1 MPEPIVLPPWG
12 DDPLSDHMA
21 DAQHNT
27 RAASLNWPDVYEVQ
41 QRAHGLLKRVGE
53 IIEPEHGD
61 SRNIGA
67 ARMLIFRSHAAILA
81 TMRLAMSGQAIEAMA
96 VLRVAIEQGWYAL
109 HIASD
114 PAPPTRARI
123 WWNRDDSPQAT
134 QACKNE
140 FTVAKVR
147 GTHEALDPVTA
158 AIVQRL
164 YNDTITYGAHPNSS
178 GIALGLSVEQL
189 DAETATIR
197 VGILNPIPMTMVST
211 IKAAVD
217 VAMGLTMTVSLIY
230 RDAFKRA
237 GLGRDFNALRGHAA
251 DVFRARAEMLRREK
265 ADEADSACTRPE

>member
-1 MPEPIVLPPWG
+1 MPDPIVVPPWG
-12 DDPLSDHMA
+12 DDPLSKHMA
-21 DAQHNT
+21 DAEHNT
-27 RAASLNWPDVYEVQ
+27 RAASLNWTDVYEVQ
-41 QRAHGLLKRVGE
+41 QRAHALLLRVGE
-53 IIEPEHGD
+53 IIEPERGD
-61 SRNIGA
+61 SQHIGA
-67 ARMLIFRSHAAILA
+67 PRMLIHRSHAAILA

-114 PAPPTRARI
+114 PAPPNRARI
-123 WWNRDDSPQAT
+123 WWNRDDSPEAT
-134 QACKNE
+134 KACQNE
-140 FTVAKVR
+140 FKVGTVR
-147 GTHEALDPVTA
+147 GTHEALDPGTA

-197 VGILNPIPMTMVST
+197 VGILNPTPMTMLST

-230 RDAFKRA
+230 KDAFKRA

-251 DVFRARAEMLRREK
+251 DVFPARAEMLRREK
-265 ADEADSACTRPE
+265 GEGDDSARARPE